1 MTSLIRNRRGGIAA
15 AAAVLEAA
23 LALLTGCSEPV
34 ATGSRT
40 PVTSSEGAISTS
52 ARQIDGQALG
62 GNTAPN
68 SRGVVRAGSFP
79 RSFQIP
85 GTETSIR
92 IGGS

>member
-1 MTSLIRNRRGGIAA
+1 MTSLIRKRRAGIVASAA
-15 AAAVLEAA
+15 GWLGAA

-40 PVTSSEGAISTS
+40 STS
-52 ARQIDGQALG
+52 ASQIDGQASG
-62 GNTAPN
+62 GDTAPN

>member
-1 MTSLIRNRRGGIAA
+1 MTSLIRKKRAGILASAA
-15 AAAVLEAA
+15 GLGAAV
-23 LALLTGCSEPV
+23 ALLTGCSEPV

-40 PVTSSEGAISTS
+40 STS
-52 ARQIDGQALG
+52 ASQIDGQTSG
-62 GNTAPN
+62 GDTAPN
-68 SRGVVRAGSFP
+68 SPGVVRAGSFP